1 MRFSETNIQGV
12 WILEQERR
20 GDDRGYFA
28 RTWCA
33 DELARHGL
41 VNVLAQSSISFNAR
55 QGTLRG
61 MHFQPAPH
69 EEQKLVYVPR
79 GAIFDVA
86 IDLRPESPSFRKWV
100 GVELNQTNGRML
112 YVPGG
117 CAHGFLTLA
126 DDTLVDY
133 KMSVPYA
140 PNFSFGVRWNDPAFG
155 VEWPRKP
162 RMLSERDAN
171 YPDFVS

>member
-1 MRFSETNIQGV
+1 MRFSETSIQGT
-12 WILEQERR
+12 WLLDQERR

-28 RTWCA
+28 RTWCG
-33 DELARHGL
+33 DELSRHGL
-41 VNVLAQSSISFNAR
+41 VNVLAQSSISYNPR

-61 MHFQPAPH
+61 MHYQVAPN
-69 EEQKLVYVPR
+69 EEHKLVYVPR

-86 IDLRPESPSFRKWV
+86 IDLRPESPTFRKWF
-100 GVELNQTNGRML
+100 GVELSHANGRML

-133 KMSVPYA
+133 KISVPYA
-140 PNFSFGVRWNDPAFG
+140 PESSRGVRWNDPAFG
-155 VEWPRKP
+155 VEWPKTP
-162 RMLSERDAN
+162 RIFSERDAS
-171 YPDFVS
+171 YPDFLP